1 MSQGRQPILR
11 RRKSVRARRRKIRLP
26 LSGFYSHRYKYFKQ
40 PSRHSTIAIR
50 LLPDL
55 NLHTPWVFISCFI
68 RNAFHLFI
76 SSYILHMGGKMDIN
90 SCSATNNPISL
101 CEASCQVYI
110 LAAIERSSHVYPIS
124 STNFFPLIDL
134 SSKFIISLSPDDLFQ
149 KKPPPFTEV
158 PVVNIKA

>member
-26 LSGFYSHRYKYFKQ
+26 LLGFYSHRYKYFKQ
-40 PSRHSTIAIR
+40 PSRNSTIAIR

-124 STNFFPLIDL
+124 STNFFQLLIFPRNSSSALVPMTYFRKNHPLH
-134 SSKFIISLSPDDLFQ
+134 
-149 KKPPPFTEV
+149 
-158 PVVNIKA
+158 